1 MAIRSSAANNKKR
14 QIEDRHGLLKQS
26 PGNHGIRLAI
36 CLLLAAITLAV
47 FGQTIRYQ
55 FVNFDD
61 DLYVY
66 NTPAIKAGLTPK
78 GVAAAFT
85 NQHAHNW
92 HPLTTISHMLDCQL
106 YGLNAGGHHATN
118 VILHTIAVL
127 LLFWVLEQ
135 MTGTTWR
142 SALVAAL
149 FAVHPLHVESVAWVS
164 ERKDILSAVF
174 FFLMLLA
181 YSRYVR
187 APSVMPYVAVTVLF
201 AAGLMSK
208 PMLVSAPIILLFLD
222 YWPLSRFEQPSVS
235 RSKIKAS
242 ESDNQRFKTR
252 RLFLEKIPLFVLSA
266 LACVLT
272 FVLQKRAAG
281 AIPPLPFLWRVQNAF
296 VSYVVYVWKT
306 LWPVRLAVFY
316 PHPNDTLTLWE
327 VSFAILL
334 LVAITAAVIVFRKQ
348 RPYLLTGWFWYLV
361 MLIPVIGIVQVGE
374 QGYADRYTYLSHIG
388 LFVALVWFAIDM
400 ATVRRSKQ
408 RVAVTTAAAVLTI
421 LVLAWVAFIQTS
433 YWRNSE
439 ALWTHALAVTSD
451 NDIAHNNL
459 GYLCNDR
466 GELDNAISHF
476 ESAARIRSTK
486 RDPHYNLASAF
497 VQMNLGDAL
506 ARKGRSDDAMLHYD
520 EAIRL
525 QPDYGDAY
533 YNRGSVL
540 LAKGHVD
547 EAIADLAKTIEMHP
561 NDADA
566 HTSLGNALLQKG
578 WPREAIAHYQT
589 ALALAPEDPHSR
601 NNLAWILA
609 TASDNSIRDGAR
621 AVGFAEEAVQ
631 LSGGREPLFLR
642 TLAAAYAESGRFSEA
657 IAVAQQAA
665 GIANMQAKPGMA
677 KRLEN
682 DLLLFR
688 GNLPLRESPPDH

>member
-1 MAIRSSAANNKKR
+1 
-14 QIEDRHGLLKQS
+14 
-26 PGNHGIRLAI
+26 
-36 CLLLAAITLAV
+36 TL
-47 FGQTIRYQ
+47 G
-55 FVNFDD
+55 
-61 DLYVY
+61 
-66 NTPAIKAGLTPK
+66 
-78 GVAAAFT
+78 
-85 NQHAHNW
+85 
-92 HPLTTISHMLDCQL
+92 
-106 YGLNAGGHHATN
+106 
-118 VILHTIAVL
+118 
-127 LLFWVLEQ
+127 
-135 MTGTTWR
+135 
-142 SALVAAL
+142 
-149 FAVHPLHVESVAWVS
+149 
-164 ERKDILSAVF
+164 
-174 FFLMLLA
+174 
-181 YSRYVR
+181 
-187 APSVMPYVAVTVLF
+187 
-201 AAGLMSK
+201 
-208 PMLVSAPIILLFLD
+208 
-222 YWPLSRFEQPSVS
+222 
-235 RSKIKAS
+235 
-242 ESDNQRFKTR
+242 
-252 RLFLEKIPLFVLSA
+252 
-266 LACVLT
+266 
-272 FVLQKRAAG
+272 
-281 AIPPLPFLWRVQNAF
+281 
-296 VSYVVYVWKT
+296 
-306 LWPVRLAVFY
+306 PVRLAVFY
-316 PHPNDTLTLWE
+316 PHPTDTLTLWE

-374 QGYADRYTYLSHIG
+374 QGHADRYSYLPHIG
-388 LFVALVWFAIDM
+388 LFVAVVWFAIDM
-400 ATVRRSKQ
+400 ATVRGSKP
-408 RVAVTTAAAVLTI
+408 RMAVTTAAAVLI
-421 LVLAWVAFIQTS
+421 VVLLAWVAFIQTS

-466 GELDNAISHF
+466 GELDDAISHF
-476 ESAARIRSTK
+476 ESAARIRSAK

-506 ARKGRSDDAMLHYD
+506 AKKGRSDDAMVHYN

-540 LAKGHVD
+540 LAKGQID

-561 NDADA
+561 NDTDA
-566 HTSLGNALLQKG
+566 HTSLGNAFLQKG

-621 AVGFAEEAVQ
+621 AVRFAEEAVQ

-642 TLAAAYAESGRFSEA
+642 TLAAAYAESGRFPEA

-677 KRLEN
+677 KRLN
-682 DLLLFR
+682 GDLILFR
-688 GNLPLRESPPDH
+688 GNLPLRESPPGN